1 MTPLFHESHKKLYR
15 QKTLKRLFGTEI
27 VDAVKGNQLMQR
39 DEKPLTYINM
49 RDYLSAIDA
58 VNNTISKDQLNFL
71 DK

>member
-1 MTPLFHESHKKLYR
+1 
-15 QKTLKRLFGTEI
+15 
-27 VDAVKGNQLMQR
+27 LMQR